1 MFVQRVENRLV
12 AFLRSLLY
20 GVAPVVVVHR
30 DGKLRGRFCGQRGYA
45 AHADRESAQRKRFGK
60 CSSVHLLLK
69 NGSRKGAKPQSRKGQ
84 PEFLSW
90 RLCAFAG
97 NYTVD
102 VSRYSPQTRR
112 SVLLI
117 SPTVAYDS
125 THARIRGIRFSV
137 VAAARSSS
145 RSASSN
151 AFSSRRARNVLTRST
166 CACSKAGSIR
176 NSCVGG
182 SDSS

>member
-12 AFLRSLLY
+12 TFLRSLLY

-69 NGSRKGAKPQSRKGQ
+69 NGSRKGAKPQRTTCILILA
-84 PEFLSW
+84 PL
-90 RLCAFAG
+90 RLCALAG

-117 SPTVAYDS
+117 
-125 THARIRGIRFSV
+125 
-137 VAAARSSS
+137 
-145 RSASSN
+145 
-151 AFSSRRARNVLTRST
+151 
-166 CACSKAGSIR
+166 
-176 NSCVGG
+176 
-182 SDSS
+182 